1 MGKIQAI
8 KGKGRRTRRHS
19 RLRLSRGG
27 KRVKWDQLLNDS
39 YLTAFVRGSA
49 RMVVTRRC
57 SLDAI
62 KANRG

>member
-1 MGKIQAI
+1 MGKMQAI
-8 KGKGRRTRRHS
+8 KEKGGRAGRHS

-27 KRVKWDQLLNDS
+27 KRGKWDQLLNDS

-57 SLDAI
+57 SPAAI